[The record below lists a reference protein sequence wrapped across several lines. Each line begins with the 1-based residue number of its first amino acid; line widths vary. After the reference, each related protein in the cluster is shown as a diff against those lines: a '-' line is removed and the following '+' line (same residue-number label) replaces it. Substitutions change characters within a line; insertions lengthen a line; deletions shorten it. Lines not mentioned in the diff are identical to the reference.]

1 MNLNN
6 GSRSNQAN
14 SAKNLNLATTS
25 QDTSF
30 QAPSN
35 GKGRF
40 DQGVILKQSRG
51 WSRAILWTI
60 VGVTTFGVVWAYF
73 ARIEEAVPAQGKL
86 EPQGAVQE
94 VQVPVSGVVTEVNIE
109 DGERVKQGQVL
120 LKLEPAATEA
130 EFISLTKI
138 RSKLVQENQFYRAA
152 IDNPNSPPLPP
163 TDVNKKELIQLASQ
177 LPAIIKRK
185 EALEAENLLYR
196 AQLDG
201 DFTGT
206 NFNAQQRER
215 LRVAQAELDSRVA
228 AAESEVEQLKKR
240 QQQNQV
246 QLENSQNRLDTE
258 QKILDQIQPIW
269 EQGAVPEI
277 QYRRQESEV
286 GTRRS
291 ELEQLQQ
298 EEVRLDLDIAQAEKQ
313 LENTKAVSQKDLTDL
328 IAGNDKEMDA
338 INVQFNDIVSQLN
351 KTIVEN
357 DKRIAEI
364 DSQLKQAELTLG
376 YQKIKAPVEGIVF
389 ELQASKGY
397 VANSNSIEPILKIVP
412 GDDLIAKVY
421 ITNQDIGFV
430 EEDMDV
436 DVRIDSFPF
445 SEFGDIKGKLM
456 WIGSDA
462 LPPAPDE
469 NRPFY
474 SFPAKVKL
482 NQQTLK
488 VNETRDVKLQSGM
501 SVSVNIK
508 IRDRRVINIFTDLF
522 SEQVDNLKQVR

>member
-1 MNLNN
+1 M
-6 GSRSNQAN
+6 
-14 SAKNLNLATTS
+14 
-25 QDTSF
+25 
-30 QAPSN
+30 
-35 GKGRF
+35 
-40 DQGVILKQSRG
+40 
-51 WSRAILWTI
+51 
-60 VGVTTFGVVWAYF
+60 
-73 ARIEEAVPAQGKL
+73 EEAVPAQGKL

-94 VQVPVSGVVTEVNIE
+94 VQVPVSGVVTEVKIE
-109 DGERVKQGQVL
+109 DGESVDQGQVL
-120 LKLEPAATEA
+120 LKLEPSATEA
-130 EFISLTKI
+130 QLTSLTKI
-138 RSKLVQENQFYRAA
+138 RSKLTQENQFYRAA
-152 IDNPNSPPLPP
+152 IDNPSSPPLPP
-163 TDVNKKELIQLASQ
+163 TDTKQELIQLASQ

-185 EALEAENLLYR
+185 EALEEENRLFR
-196 AQLDG
+196 SQLDG
-201 DFTGT
+201 DFAGT
-206 NFNAQQRER
+206 NFNARQQER
-215 LRVAQAELDSRVA
+215 LRLAQAELDSRVA

-240 QQQNQV
+240 QLQNQV
-246 QLENSQNRLDTE
+246 QLENSKNRLDTE
-258 QKILDQIQPIW
+258 QKILDQIRPIW

-313 LENTKAVSQKDLTDL
+313 LENTKAVSKKDLTDL
-328 IAGNDKEMDA
+328 MANNDKEMDS

-357 DKRIAEI
+357 EKRIAEI

-376 YQKIKAPVEGIVF
+376 YQKIKAPVDGVVF
-389 ELQASKGY
+389 DLQASKGY
-397 VANSNSIEPILKIVP
+397 VANSNSLEPILKIVP

-421 ITNQDIGFV
+421 ITNKDIGFV
-430 EEDMDV
+430 NEGYLV

-445 SEFGDIKGKLM
+445 SEFGDIKGELI
-456 WIGSDA
+456 WIGSDV

-474 SFPAKVKL
+474 SFPARVKL

-488 VNETRDVKLQSGM
+488 INEERDVKLQSGM

-508 IRDRRVINIFTDLF
+508 IRDRRVISIFTDLF
-522 SEQVDNLKQVR
+522 SEKVDSLKKVR

>member
-1 MNLNN
+1 MNSNN
-6 GSRSNQAN
+6 GSKSNV
-14 SAKNLNLATTS
+14 ATTGK
-25 QDTSF
+25 DAAP
-30 QAPSN
+30 QAQTN
-35 GKGRF
+35 GQERF

-60 VGVTTFGVVWAYF
+60 VGVTTFGVTWAYF
-73 ARIEEAVPAQGKL
+73 AKIEEAVPAQGKL

-94 VQVPVSGVVTEVNIE
+94 VQVPVSGVVTEVKIE
-109 DGERVKQGQVL
+109 DGERVDQGQVL
-120 LKLEPAATEA
+120 LKLEPTATEA
-130 EFISLTKI
+130 QLTSLKKI

-152 IDNPNSPPLPP
+152 IDNPSSPPSPP
-163 TDVNKKELIQLASQ
+163 TNANKQELIQLASQ

-185 EALEAENLLYR
+185 EALEAENELYR
-196 AQLDG
+196 SQLNG

-215 LRVAQAELDSRVA
+215 LRYARRELDSRVA
-228 AAESEVEQLKKR
+228 AAESEIEQLKKR

-258 QKILDQIQPIW
+258 QKILDQIKPIW

-291 ELEQLQQ
+291 EVEQLEQ

-328 IAGNDKEMDA
+328 IAVNDKEMDS
-338 INVQFNDIVSQLN
+338 IDVQFNDIVSQLN

-357 DKRIAEI
+357 EKRIAEI

-376 YQKIKAPVEGIVF
+376 YQKIKAPVDGVIF
-389 ELQASKGY
+389 DLQASKGY
-397 VANSNSIEPILKIVP
+397 VANSNSPEPILKIVP
-412 GDDLIAKVY
+412 GDDLIAKVF
-421 ITNQDIGFV
+421 ITNKDIGFV
-430 EEDMDV
+430 DVKKDEKMEV

-445 SEFGDIKGKLM
+445 SEFGDIKGELI
-456 WIGSDA
+456 WIGSDV

-469 NRPFY
+469 NRPYY
-474 SFPAKVKL
+474 SFPAKIKL
-482 NQQTLK
+482 DQQSIK
-488 VNETRDVKLQSGM
+488 INETRDVKLQSGM

-522 SEQVDNLKQVR
+522 SEKVDSLKKVR

>member
-1 MNLNN
+1 MNSNN
-6 GSRSNQAN
+6 GSQSNVA
-14 SAKNLNLATTS
+14 TS
-25 QDTSF
+25 QNASP
-30 QAPSN
+30 QAQNNSN
-35 GKGRF
+35 SRF
-40 DQGVILKQSRG
+40 DQSVILRQSRN

-60 VGVTTFGVVWAYF
+60 VGVTTFGITWAYF
-73 ARIEEAVPAQGKL
+73 AKIEEAVPAQGKL

-94 VQVPVSGVVTEVNIE
+94 VQVPVSGVVTEVKIE
-109 DGERVKQGQVL
+109 DGERVEQGQVL

-130 EFISLTKI
+130 QLTSLTKI

-152 IDNPNSPPLPP
+152 IDSPSSPPSPP
-163 TDVNKKELIQLASQ
+163 ADTNKQELIQLASQ

-185 EALEAENLLYR
+185 EALEAENQLYR
-196 AQLDG
+196 SQLNG
-201 DFTGT
+201 DFEGT
-206 NFNAQQRER
+206 NFTPQQRER
-215 LRVAQAELDSRVA
+215 LRYAKSELDSRVA

-246 QLENSQNRLDTE
+246 QLENSQNRLETE
-258 QKILDQIQPIW
+258 QKILDQIKPIW

-286 GTRRS
+286 GTRRA
-291 ELEQLQQ
+291 EVEQLQQ
-298 EEVRLDLDIAQAEKQ
+298 EEVRLNLDIAQAEKQ
-313 LENTKAVSQKDLTDL
+313 LENTKALSQKDLTDL
-328 IAGNDKEMDA
+328 IAGNDKEIDA

-357 DKRIAEI
+357 EKKIAEI
-364 DSQLKQAELTLG
+364 DSQLKQTELTLG
-376 YQKIKAPVEGIVF
+376 YQQIKAPVGGIVF
-389 ELQASKGY
+389 DLQASKGY
-397 VANSNSIEPILKIVP
+397 VANTNSPEPILKIVP
-412 GDDLIAKVY
+412 GDDLLARVF
-421 ITNQDIGFV
+421 ITNKDIGFV
-430 EEDMDV
+430 NEDMDV

-445 SEFGDIKGKLM
+445 SEFGDIKGKLI
-456 WIGSDA
+456 WIGSDV

-469 NRPFY
+469 NRPYY

-488 VNETRDVKLQSGM
+488 INEERDVKLQSGM

-522 SEQVDNLKQVR
+522 SEKVDSLKKVR